1 MARKKSKKS
10 VKPIIVLLLLAILA
24 VSVWLGIEKF
34 KNSQEVGSTENKT
47 KTEAPKKELKP
58 KTFAGTERPLAFMI
72 DNNINAMPQAGLEQ
86 ADLVYEMIVEG
97 GETRLMAV
105 IKNKDISKIGPLRS
119 VRHYYLDYMLEND
132 AICVHYGQSPQA
144 KADITKLKVDDI
156 NGIYESATDFW
167 RDSSRYAPHNAVTST
182 AKLTKLIENKEFR
195 TTTSKKTVLNYVVDE
210 VNLPDEREKPAEGE
224 TEGKITN
231 LANTVTIPYSAY
243 NTVRYE
249 YDEESKE
256 YVM

>member
-1 MARKKSKKS
+1 
-10 VKPIIVLLLLAILA
+10 
-24 VSVWLGIEKF
+24 
-34 KNSQEVGSTENKT
+34 
-47 KTEAPKKELKP
+47 
-58 KTFAGTERPLAFMI
+58 
-72 DNNINAMPQAGLEQ
+72 
-86 ADLVYEMIVEG
+86 
-97 GETRLMAV
+97 
-105 IKNKDISKIGPLRS
+105 
-119 VRHYYLDYMLEND
+119 MLEND

-210 VNLPDEREKPAEGE
+210 VNLPDEREEPAEGE

-243 NTVRYE
+243 NTVRI
-249 YDEESKE
+249 
-256 YVM
+256 